1 MYIKPVEFVTKT
13 ILALTLQVTHN
24 PKNLRE
30 NVKGKKSKEEKLNER
45 KSKKNKK

>member
-13 ILALTLQVTHN
+13 ILAFDLASDTQ
-24 PKNLRE
+24 PKKFERKC
-30 NVKGKKSKEEKLNER
+30 KGKKNKEEKLNER

>member
-30 NVKGKKSKEEKLNER
+30 NVKGKKIKR
-45 KSKKNKK
+45 KN